1 MIPSMSESEHGINA
15 RFTRR
20 GAYSR
25 NFGNIESIDSTSF
38 QSFSMDGRENIPETL
53 RHGFDSSLVN

>member
-1 MIPSMSESEHGINA
+1 MVPSMSESEHGINA

-25 NFGNIESIDSTSF
+25 DFGNIEVVDSTSF